1 MTAKIDRLK
10 AREVASALGLDETT
24 VVALATMKEDEAA
37 KALVKVD
44 PTTRARVLAMLRG
57 LRA

>member
-1 MTAKIDRLK
+1 MAKIDRLK
-10 AREVASALGLDETT
+10 AREVASVLGLDETT
-24 VVALATMKEDEAA
+24 VVALATMNEADAA

-44 PTTRARVLAMLRG
+44 APTRAKVLAMLRG

>member
-1 MTAKIDRLK
+1 MAKIDRHK

-24 VVALATMKEDEAA
+24 VIALATMKEDDAA
-37 KALVKVD
+37 KALAKVD
-44 PTTRARVLAMLRG
+44 PTNRAQVLAMLRG